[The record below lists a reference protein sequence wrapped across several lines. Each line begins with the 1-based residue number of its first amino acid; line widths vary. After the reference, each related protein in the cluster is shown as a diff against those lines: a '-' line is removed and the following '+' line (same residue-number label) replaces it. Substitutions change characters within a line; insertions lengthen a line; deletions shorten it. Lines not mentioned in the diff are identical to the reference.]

1 MDGGLEW
8 TTVARRRR
16 KRGGPKGMQPVIE
29 AQGTAGIKRS
39 GNEGTRARP
48 KRSGRRRL
56 PVTAAVSLREGE
68 GEGMS
73 YADILKTAKG
83 SISLTEL
90 GISNPRI
97 RKAANG
103 GIIIEV
109 PDSAF
114 KADSLA
120 NKLREVVRQVA
131 HVARPY
137 AKGEILLV
145 GLDESVSREE
155 IVAAVV
161 GAGKC
166 REDNVRVGP
175 IRPMRNGLGLIWVQC
190 PLEVVNKLLEEGRL
204 LVGSSVRWS
213 SVRVAPLKPRPMQCF
228 RCWRLGHARGTCR
241 ASVDRGRSCFTCG
254 KESHQANTCREP
266 FYALRRAGRAH
277 IRWGLQ
283 DVLTTPIMPTEK
295 NG

>member
-1 MDGGLEW
+1 
-8 TTVARRRR
+8 
-16 KRGGPKGMQPVIE
+16 
-29 AQGTAGIKRS
+29 
-39 GNEGTRARP
+39 
-48 KRSGRRRL
+48 
-56 PVTAAVSLREGE
+56 
-68 GEGMS
+68 MS
-73 YADILKTAKG
+73 YADILKTAKEG
-83 SISLTEL
+83 ISLTEL

-109 PDSAF
+109 RGADSAS

-120 NKLREVVRQVA
+120 NKLREVVGQVA

-175 IRPMRNGLGLIWVQC
+175 IRPMRNGLGPMPPRGSEQTTRRGPPACWM
-190 PLEVVNKLLEEGRL
+190 VVSEGGTAEIANGAMFPVL
-204 LVGSSVRWS
+204 AS
-213 SVRVAPLKPRPMQCF
+213 
-228 RCWRLGHARGTCR
+228 GTCTR
-241 ASVDRGRSCFTCG
+241 NM
-254 KESHQANTCREP
+254 Q
-266 FYALRRAGRAH
+266 
-277 IRWGLQ
+277 GLSRQ
-283 DVLTTPIMPTEK
+283 GQELF
-295 NG
+295 